1 MLTAFLFSFLSV
13 QARTPWQEGQKMD
26 DLRRAYQRAVSVPL
40 LNVEQ
45 LWREWDSYENGLNRV
60 TVSDVKEEAVFRKTL
75 SNSKRSRSRER
86 DREILKHERQCHE
99 NNLFGKEIFIFC
111 LF

>member
-1 MLTAFLFSFLSV
+1 
-13 QARTPWQEGQKMD
+13 MD

-60 TVSDVKEEAVFRKTL
+60 TVSNPKIVWYESCLTIFKQSQTDRKGSEL
-75 SNSKRSRSRER
+75 ISNVMRTVSLK
-86 DREILKHERQCHE
+86 DILFKSFPLDFWLIDCR
-99 NNLFGKEIFIFC
+99 
-111 LF
+111 